1 MNHGEYLVIFD
12 NGDYE
17 IRLYDHGIEKTR
29 VLTCKDGRVATFHVE
44 NGKIIEEE
52 TKSSKDENNPITLK
66 GEIKNLKTKV
76 EVFARQKEV
85 KME

>member
-1 MNHGEYLVIFD
+1 LNYCDSVNHGEYLAIFD

-17 IRLYDHGIEKTR
+17 LRLYEEGTEKTR

-52 TKSSKDENNPITLK
+52 TKSSKDEHNLQV
-66 GEIKNLKTKV
+66 LKTEVKNQKAKV
-76 EVFARQKEV
+76 EVF
-85 KME
+85 